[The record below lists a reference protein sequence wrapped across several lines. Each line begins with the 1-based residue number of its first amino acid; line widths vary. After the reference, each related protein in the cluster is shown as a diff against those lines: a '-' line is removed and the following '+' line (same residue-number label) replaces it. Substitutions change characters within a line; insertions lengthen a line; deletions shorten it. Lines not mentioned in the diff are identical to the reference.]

1 MITADRSCSGLPQIQ
16 SAHTPCSNG
25 KRDIVEPPSY
35 NVSLTQESVNRNAR
49 HTGQV
54 PTGDRL
60 TRDGLGPECG
70 GGRHSSSSRTFLNI
84 LPNGGTILNDFLLR
98 SSHALVALYI
108 TLLSTTS
115 HSVQVSVQLH
125 RGSMSSTLARLVLV
139 IDRAF
144 GSGSEDGFMFVHACR
159 RRQKANYIT
168 R

>member
-1 MITADRSCSGLPQIQ
+1 MLRSTADSVSPHSLLQWQTRHSRTTFLQCLPHPGVCESQRKTHRTGPDRRSTDPRWGLAQ
-16 SAHTPCSNG
+16 SA
-25 KRDIVEPPSY
+25 
-35 NVSLTQESVNRNAR
+35 
-49 HTGQV
+49 
-54 PTGDRL
+54 
-60 TRDGLGPECG
+60 G

-108 TLLSTTS
+108 KLLSTTS

-125 RGSMSSTLARLVLV
+125 RGSMSSTLTRLVLV
-139 IDRAF
+139 IDRPF